1 MILKSK
7 LSDYTEAELIELI
20 NEIKFSSNDEAEEDK
35 LIFHFKKIVGHPAG
49 SDLIF
54 YPENKVEN
62 TAEEIIQ
69 ILKNGVQLMA
79 CRGLKTDS
87 EN

>member
-1 MILKSK
+1 MVLKGK
-7 LSDYTEAELIELI
+7 LSDYTEAEFIEFI
-20 NEIKFSSNDEAEEDK
+20 NEIKFGANDEAEEDK
-35 LIFHFKKIVGHPAG
+35 LIFHFKKVVGHPAG

-69 ILKNGVQLMA
+69 ILKKWRAAQ
-79 CRGLKTDS
+79 GLPGFKN
-87 EN
+87 E